1 MQPQNENWQAPQ
13 GASNPASV
21 PPVQPSAQP
30 ATFPVAMSQPVAPAE
45 STIQQTTI
53 AGSEANE
60 ENTASIADSSLTA
73 NPDEEQVV
81 RWQATEYIHRDK
93 GGVWYVLLALV
104 VVALIALAI
113 FVFKSITF
121 AILIPVMAAA
131 LVIYSRRPPEMLDY
145 TLSRKGLH
153 INDRLYPYEQFKEFG
168 LMHGDDQYSVVL
180 VPRERFKPGVT
191 VYFPE
196 EVGEDVVDMLAAR
209 LPMHE
214 AHIDMIDR
222 VIRRL
227 KL

>member
-13 GASNPASV
+13 GGLNPASI
-21 PPVQPSAQP
+21 PSAQSP
-30 ATFPVAMSQPVAPAE
+30 ARPTSVSQAAPVSTQAPEAPQPIIDSQLGVVATDVA
-45 STIQQTTI
+45 IV
-53 AGSEANE
+53 
-60 ENTASIADSSLTA
+60 DSPSA

-93 GGVWYVLLALV
+93 GGVWYVLLTLV

-145 TLSRKGLH
+145 TLGRKGLH
-153 INDRLYPYEQFKEFG
+153 INDRLYPYELFKEFG

>member
-1 MQPQNENWQAPQ
+1 MQPQNDDWQAPQ
-13 GASNPASV
+13 GASNPASIA
-21 PPVQPSAQP
+21 PVQPAVQ
-30 ATFPVAMSQPVAPAE
+30 ATTSVVGLADMSTQGSPTTETAESQPISSIGAVAVDATPE
-45 STIQQTTI
+45 HPSV
-53 AGSEANE
+53 
-60 ENTASIADSSLTA
+60 
-73 NPDEEQVV
+73 NPDEDQVV

-93 GGVWYVLLALV
+93 GGMWYIAFALV
-104 VVALIALAI
+104 VLALIALAI

-121 AILIPVMAAA
+121 AILILVMAAA
-131 LVIYSRRPPEMLDY
+131 LIIYSRRPPEILDY

-153 INDRLYPYEQFKEFG
+153 INDKLYPYEQFKEFG
-168 LMHGDDQYSVVL
+168 LLHGDDQYSVVL

-196 EVGEDVVDMLAAR
+196 EAGEGVVDMLAAR